1 MACRQSILMRV
12 CLMLRLLVVGV
23 VVGGVLLA
31 GGGCAARA
39 RTEPAPAWEVVGA
52 SVRGAPIVAT
62 TIEAPGGA
70 LPARLLLV
78 GGIHGNEPEGLAAV
92 DPIAR
97 MLGDEAPGV
106 RVRIIR
112 DLNPDGTAARTRGN
126 ARGVDLNRN
135 FPASNFT
142 PARQRGASAL
152 SEPESAVL
160 AREIESFGADVVVVF
175 HSIARGPF
183 VNFDGP
189 GEGLARAFA
198 AAAGETDARWH
209 VVASMG
215 YPTPGSLGTF
225 VGVDRGVPILT
236 VEFRRGQARDE
247 VVAAAVAG
255 VRAVARLMA
264 AREGGV
270 EVNRADGGP

>member
-1 MACRQSILMRV
+1 MLMRV
-12 CLMLRLLVVGV
+12 CVMVRLVLVGV
-23 VVGGVLLA
+23 VMGGVVLA

-39 RTEPAPAWEVVGA
+39 RTEAASSAWEVVGA

-70 LPARLLLV
+70 MPARLLLV

-92 DPIAR
+92 DPVVR
-97 MLGDEAPGV
+97 MLGAEAPGV

-135 FPASNFT
+135 FPASNFA
-142 PARQRGASAL
+142 PARERGASPL

-160 AREIESFGADVVVVF
+160 AREIEAFGADVVVVF
-175 HSIARGPF
+175 HSMARGPF

-189 GEGLARAFA
+189 GEDLARAFA
-198 AAAGETDARWH
+198 AAAGEGDARWH

-236 VEFRRGQARDE
+236 VEFRRGQGRDE
-247 VVAAAVAG
+247 VIAAAVAG

-264 AREGGV
+264 GRGGGV
-270 EVNRADGGP
+270 EVNRAGGGP